1 MFCLGYVTCL
11 SHFIDGGWRGWG
23 GCTVLPPPLK
33 PKMAQK
39 TNLEGKLLL
48 NLKENKKACWFF
60 KKIQYG
66 FSKFNELLHKHLIR
80 LVNAIS
86 R

>member
-1 MFCLGYVTCL
+1 ME
-11 SHFIDGGWRGWG
+11 GGGRWG
-23 GCTVLPPPLK
+23 ACTVLPPPLK

-48 NLKENKKACWFF
+48 NLKENKKENKKVYWFF

>member
-1 MFCLGYVTCL
+1 M
-11 SHFIDGGWRGWG
+11 GGGGGG
-23 GCTVLPPPLK
+23 GCAVLPPPLK
-33 PKMAQK
+33 PKMAQS

-48 NLKENKKACWFF
+48 NLKENKKENKKAYWFF

-80 LVNAIS
+80 LVNANS